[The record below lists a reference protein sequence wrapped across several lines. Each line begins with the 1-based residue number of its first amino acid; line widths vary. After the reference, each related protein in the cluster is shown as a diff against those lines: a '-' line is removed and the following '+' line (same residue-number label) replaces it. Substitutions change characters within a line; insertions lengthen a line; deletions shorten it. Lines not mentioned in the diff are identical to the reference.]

1 MENTGKQ
8 PRFRVRTVILAVLF
22 VIPVAVLFSLFLPDR
37 VIGREEREAALREEC
52 GKHLEALSEVC
63 RSYALCGN
71 GTFPGDT
78 LRDKSV
84 PERLFE
90 MELLPDISVTT
101 CPSTRIRYPRSAFCF
116 IPGVRMNMSPKMP
129 CVIEKITNHD
139 RLIGVIYVDG
149 TTAQIR
155 HDCQNYSE
163 LIRLFPNITPEEK
176 VLLETHLKR
185 LDIP

>member
-1 MENTGKQ
+1 MMNSKK
-8 PRFRVRTVILAVLF
+8 PKFRIKAVITVLLF
-22 VIPVAVLFSLFLPDR
+22 TVPVAALFTLFLPDS
-37 VIGREEREAALREEC
+37 VVGRKEREYALRREC
-52 GKHLEALSEVC
+52 ERRLEALSEVC

-71 GTFPGDT
+71 GTFPADAM
-78 LRDKSV
+78 REKSV

-90 MELLPDISVTT
+90 MNLLSDTSLVS
-101 CPSTRIRYPRSAFCF
+101 CPSTRIRYPKSAFCF
-116 IPGVRMNMSPKMP
+116 IPGVRLDMSPKMP

-139 RLIGVIYVDG
+139 RMIGVIYVDG
-149 TTAQIR
+149 TTAQLH

-176 VLLETHLKR
+176 TLLETHLKR